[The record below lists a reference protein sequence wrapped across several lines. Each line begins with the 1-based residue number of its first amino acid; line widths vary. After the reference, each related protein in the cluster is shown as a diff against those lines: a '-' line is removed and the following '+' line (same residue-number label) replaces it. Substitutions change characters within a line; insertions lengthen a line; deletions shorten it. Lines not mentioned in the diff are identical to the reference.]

1 MDDHAT
7 DPLRLN
13 NLFGLPL
20 DITFD
25 QPETSTNGGAVLLHG
40 LAQRM
45 GLIEAFSNHIEDTR
59 DPAKVQHTI
68 DQIIAQ
74 RLYGLACGYEDC
86 NDSAAL
92 ANDPALRLVGKSDR
106 QANESLASQPTL
118 SRIENQ
124 MDGQTLFAIG
134 SAMAERVL
142 DYQKRLRKKRRKP
155 KRITI
160 DLDPTDDPTHGQ
172 QIFTFFHGHYRHHCF
187 LPILGFVS
195 FDNESEQYLL
205 TSMLRPGDAHPTHN
219 AAGLIRRLVEAVR
232 QRWPKAKVRV
242 RLDGGFAAPHIFD
255 LLEHLKVE
263 YVVAMASNE
272 RLAELADPS
281 LQEARR
287 LFERDQQT
295 WQVFKELEYQAHS
308 WSKPRRVVAKAEV
321 VHHPGRAPRDNVRF
335 VVTNMRQRPDRVYQF
350 YQGRGD
356 SENRIKELL
365 DDMGLDRTSCHRFEA
380 NAFRNLLSAAAYML
394 MQAMR
399 DHLRHT
405 RFASAQVQTLRHRL
419 LKVAARLRISCR
431 RIHLSLPET
440 FPDADVFA
448 QLARLIGAGLRWQM

>member
-1 MDDHAT
+1 MDEHAT
-7 DPLRLN
+7 DPLRFD

-20 DITFD
+20 DVTFD
-25 QPETSTNGGAVLLHG
+25 QPETSTNGGVVLLHA

-45 GLIEAFSNHIEDTR
+45 GLIEAFSGQIDDTR
-59 DPAKVQHTI
+59 DPAKVQHTM
-68 DQIIAQ
+68 DQLIAQ

-86 NDSAAL
+86 NDSATL
-92 ANDPALRLVGKSDR
+92 ANDPVVRLVGKSDR
-106 QANESLASQPTL
+106 QANQSLASQPTL

-134 SAMAERVL
+134 SVLAECVL
-142 DYQKRLRKKRRKP
+142 DEQKRRRKKRRKP

-172 QIFTFFHGHYRHHCF
+172 QVFSFFHGHYRHHCF
-187 LPILGFVS
+187 LPLLGFVS
-195 FDNESEQYLL
+195 FDGESEQYLVA
-205 TSMLRPGDAHPTHN
+205 SMLRAGDAHPTRN
-219 AAGLIRRLVEAVR
+219 AAGLIRRLVQAVR
-232 QRWPKAKVRV
+232 QRWPRAKVRV
-242 RLDGGFAAPHIFD
+242 RLDGGFASPKIFD
-255 LLEHLKVE
+255 LLETLCVE
-263 YVVAMASNE
+263 FAVAMASNE
-272 RLAELADPS
+272 RLDELADPS

-295 WQVFKELEYQAHS
+295 WQMFDEFEYQAHS
-308 WSKPRRVVAKAEV
+308 WARARRVVTKAEV

-335 VVTNMRQRPDRVYQF
+335 VVTNIRQRPERVYQF
-350 YQGRGD
+350 YTGRGD
-356 SENRIKELL
+356 SENRIKELF
-365 DDMGLDRTSCHRFEA
+365 DGMALDRTSCHRFEA
-380 NAFRNLLSAAAYML
+380 NAFRHLLSAAAYML

-405 RFASAQVQTLRHRL
+405 TFASTQVQTLRHRL
-419 LKVAARLRISCR
+419 LKVAARLHISCR

-448 QLARLIGAGLRWQM
+448 RLARLLGAGLRWQM